1 MGKKCILITTAKLN
15 IRALFIAG
23 DIEEGRFFPLC
34 PRWPDTIWQFWT
46 LSANPKYAFHNTNW
60 QLIMCIWW
68 LCLSSTLPIG
78 DQEIFFNFKPSLVL
92 ACAWSWSRGGAS
104 HRTLVPLH
112 LPLLGFCFFSFFVCV
127 LYYKCILYIT
137 RVVPNKA
144 VEKKIHMQES
154 ETILWKYSHEVN
166 CSFPIS
172 LREACLHIQ

>member
-23 DIEEGRFFPLC
+23 DIEEGKFFTLC

-68 LCLSSTLPIG
+68 LCLSSRLPIG

-112 LPLLGFCFFSFFVCV
+112 LPLLGFCFFSFFCVCCIINV
-127 LYYKCILYIT
+127 YCILQEEYRIK
-137 RVVPNKA
+137 RWKKKNKTKQ
-144 VEKKIHMQES
+144 KKHTCKKVRQSYGNIAM
-154 ETILWKYSHEVN
+154 K
-166 CSFPIS
+166 
-172 LREACLHIQ
+172 